1 MEQANKESTEAKQ
14 AEGLKDQE
22 NHELMGHIGRLRG
35 KQSEQ
40 SHVIEQLNKE
50 ISDVDL
56 VVKAMMTQAGQYLD
70 SFI

>member
-1 MEQANKESTEAKQ
+1 
-14 AEGLKDQE
+14 
-22 NHELMGHIGRLRG
+22 MGHIGRLRG

-40 SHVIEQLNKE
+40 SLIIEQLNKE
-50 ISDVDL
+50 ISDADL